1 MFLPFM
7 KKVKERVKKDK
18 GKAEGVFRIRKSRKD
33 VILRKKS
40 ISFIYFSVLLVL
52 AFLLSLKYDLIIVK
66 YFSYLRFSYLN
77 YFMLTTEFLSSG
89 VILLIII
96 SAIFLTGDRIKKFFR
111 LWITLIISYGAGTL
125 LKIAFNR
132 VRPVQTGVVS
142 TFEQLMD
149 SSFNS
154 WNSSFPSLHAIMVFC
169 ILPLLSDESKALKVS
184 WLIFALLVS
193 FSRVYLGVHY
203 LGDVIAGAAIGYLIG
218 FCILKI
224 TKYLNAKK
232 NK

>member
-7 KKVKERVKKDK
+7 IKVKKRVKKNK
-18 GKAEGVFRIRKSRKD
+18 GRAEGVFRVKKSRKD
-33 VILRKKS
+33 IILRKKTLS
-40 ISFIYFSVLLVL
+40 LICFSVLLVL
-52 AFLLSLKYDLIIVK
+52 AFLLSLKYDSIIVK

-77 YFMLTTEFLSSG
+77 YFMLTINFLSSG
-89 VILLIII
+89 AILLIII
-96 SAIFLTGDRIKKFFR
+96 SAIFLTGDKIKKFFR
-111 LWITLIISYGAGTL
+111 LWITLIISYCAGTL

-132 VRPVQTGVVS
+132 ARPFQAGVVS
-142 TFEQLMD
+142 TFEQLME

-169 ILPLLSDESKALKVS
+169 IFPLLSDESKALKVS

-203 LGDVIAGAAIGYLIG
+203 LGDIISGAVIGYLIG
-218 FCILKI
+218 FCILQI